1 MQNSEPLKSGNEVD
15 AKLSGKFLFAP
26 LSADLDLVSAA
37 RGLGISLSE
46 YSAYER
52 GHTRISATAIA
63 KMSRLTTK
71 PIGWF
76 FEVEKMELG
85 KSLWKTEA
93 NQRRSTIPTRIAAL
107 VTLLRQNQDE

>member
-1 MQNSEPLKSGNEVD
+1 MRNSERSKPGNDVD
-15 AKLSGKFLFAP
+15 AKLAGKFLFAR

-37 RGLGISLSE
+37 RGLGINLSE

-52 GHTRISATAIA
+52 GNTRISATAIA
-63 KMSRLTTK
+63 KMSGLTAK

-76 FEVEKMELG
+76 FDVEKMEPG
-85 KSLWKTEA
+85 EYLWKAEA
-93 NQRRSTIPTRIAAL
+93 DQRHSTIPTRIAAL